1 MVGLALALCCSGSSA
16 VEPAPTAVAAVPQD
30 PTAAARAR
38 MVDRTIEA
46 RGVKDARVLA
56 AMRTVPRHL
65 FIPEGPA
72 RAMGYEDTP
81 LPIGHEQTIS
91 QPYVVAFMTE
101 QAKVDRGD
109 KVLEIG
115 TGSGYQAAVLS
126 EMGAEV
132 YSIEIV
138 EPLARWARSA
148 LTATGYPID
157 APAGT
162 RGAVHL
168 RTGDG
173 YVGWPEAAP
182 FDSILVTAAPDKV
195 PQPLIDQLAIGGR
208 MVIPV
213 GGGASQDLRVI
224 EKRADGTVSEQDVMP
239 VLFVPM
245 TGKAAER

>member
-1 MVGLALALCCSGSSA
+1 MVGFGIVFVACSSPRA
-16 VEPAPTAVAAVPQD
+16 VEPAPD
-30 PTAAARAR
+30 PSAEPRAR
-38 MVDRTIEA
+38 MVDQQIEA

-56 AMRTVPRHL
+56 AMRAVPRHL

-72 RAMGYEDTP
+72 RSMGYEDTP

-138 EPLARWARSA
+138 EPLAKWARSA
-148 LTATGYPID
+148 LTTAGYPID
-157 APAGT
+157 ASTGT

-182 FDSILVTAAPDKV
+182 FDSILVTAAPEKV
-195 PQPLIDQLAIGGR
+195 PQPLIDQLAVGGR
-208 MVIPV
+208 MIIPV
-213 GGGASQDLRVI
+213 GRGNNQDLRVI
-224 EKRADGTVSEQDVMP
+224 EKRADGTLSQEDVMP
-239 VLFVPM
+239 ILFVPM
-245 TGKAAER
+245 TGKAAEEKGSGP

>member
-1 MVGLALALCCSGSSA
+1 MFALVLAACTGSRA
-16 VEPAPTAVAAVPQD
+16 VEPAPLD
-30 PTAAARAR
+30 PTAAPRER
-38 MVDRTIEA
+38 MVAQQIAA
-46 RGVKDARVLA
+46 RGVKDERVLA
-56 AMRTVPRHL
+56 AMRVVPRHL
-65 FIPEGPA
+65 FIPEEPA
-72 RAMGYEDTP
+72 RRFGYEDSPIT
-81 LPIGHEQTIS
+81 IGHDQTIS

-138 EPLARWARSA
+138 EPLAKWARSA

-157 APAGT
+157 KPAGT

-195 PQPLIDQLAIGGR
+195 PQPLIDQLAVGGR
-208 MVIPV
+208 MIIPV
-213 GGGASQDLRVI
+213 GKGNDQDLRVI
-224 EKRADGTVSEQDVMP
+224 EKRADGTLSE
-239 VLFVPM
+239 
-245 TGKAAER
+245 

>member
-1 MVGLALALCCSGSSA
+1 
-16 VEPAPTAVAAVPQD
+16 
-30 PTAAARAR
+30 
-38 MVDRTIEA
+38 MVDQQIAA
-46 RGVKDARVLA
+46 RGVKDERVLT
-56 AMRTVPRHL
+56 AMRVVPRHL
-65 FIPEGPA
+65 FIPDGPT
-72 RAMGYEDTP
+72 RRLGYEDTA
-81 LPIGHEQTIS
+81 LPIGHDQTIS

-138 EPLARWARSA
+138 EPLAKWARSA
-148 LTATGYPID
+148 LTTAGYPID
-157 APAGT
+157 KSAGT

-182 FDSILVTAAPDKV
+182 FDSILVTAAPEKV
-195 PQPLIDQLAIGGR
+195 PQPLIDQLAVGAR
-208 MVIPV
+208 MIIPV
-213 GGGASQDLRVI
+213 GVGENQNLRVI

-239 VLFVPM
+239 ILFVPM
-245 TGKAAER
+245 TGKAAEEKRSGP

>member
-1 MVGLALALCCSGSSA
+1 MIALALTLACSGSRA
-16 VEPAPTAVAAVPQD
+16 VEPAPD
-30 PTAAARAR
+30 PTAAPRGR
-38 MVDRTIEA
+38 MVAEQIAA
-46 RGVKDARVLA
+46 RGVKDERVLA
-56 AMRTVPRHL
+56 AMRVVPRHL
-65 FIPEGPA
+65 FVPDEPA
-72 RAMGYEDTP
+72 RRLAYEDTP
-81 LPIGHEQTIS
+81 LSIGHEQTIS

-109 KVLEIG
+109 TVLEIG

-148 LTATGYPID
+148 LTAAGYPID
-157 APAGT
+157 ASQGT

-182 FDSILVTAAPDKV
+182 FDSILVTAAPVEV
-195 PQPLIDQLAIGGR
+195 PQPLIDQLAVGGR

-213 GGGASQDLRVI
+213 GKGNDQDLRVI
-224 EKRADGTVSEQDVMP
+224 EKRADGTLSEEDVMP
-239 VLFVPM
+239 ILFVPM
-245 TGKAAER
+245 TGKAAE

>member
-1 MVGLALALCCSGSSA
+1 MLTLALALCCSGSRA
-16 VEPAPTAVAAVPQD
+16 VEPAPPTAPPPD
-30 PTAAARAR
+30 PTAAPRER

-46 RGVKDARVLA
+46 RGVKDPRVLA
-56 AMRTVPRHL
+56 AMRAVPRHA
-65 FIPEGPA
+65 FIPEGPVRGMA
-72 RAMGYEDTP
+72 YEDTP
-81 LPIGHEQTIS
+81 LPIGHDQTIS

-126 EMGAEV
+126 EMGATV

-148 LTATGYPID
+148 LTAAGYPID
-157 APAGT
+157 APKGT

-168 RTGDG
+168 RVGDG

-195 PQPLIDQLAIGGR
+195 PQPLVDQLAVGGR
-208 MVIPV
+208 MIIPV
-213 GGGASQDLRVI
+213 GDAPDQDLRVI
-224 EKRADGTVSEQDVMP
+224 EKRADGTLSEKDVMP

-245 TGKAAER
+245 TGRAAEP